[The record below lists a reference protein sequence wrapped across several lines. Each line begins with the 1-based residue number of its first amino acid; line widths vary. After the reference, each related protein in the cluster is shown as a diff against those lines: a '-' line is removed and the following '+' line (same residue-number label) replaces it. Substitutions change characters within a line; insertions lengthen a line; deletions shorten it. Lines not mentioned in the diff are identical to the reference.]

1 MNHNCFINFRT
12 YTSIKRAKQQVVRM
26 KQNTMARETAAATI
40 DLIVNKTRH
49 FYQTGETKVI
59 AFRLQQL
66 QQLKRLLIENELKIY
81 AALKKDLNKS
91 KEEAYLTEYSPV
103 LQEIDLHIKQLKNW
117 AAIKRVPTP
126 IYLFPSS
133 CYIQPEP
140 LGVVLIVAPWNYPF
154 QLVMLPLIGAISAGN
169 CAVVKPSLATPTVAN
184 LVENL
189 LTQHFDTQYVA
200 VVLGEI
206 ETNQYLFQV
215 PFDLIFFTGSSYLGR
230 IVMEAAAK
238 NLTPVVL
245 ELGGKSPCI
254 VAESAQIDL
263 AAKRIAWGKTI
274 NAGQTC
280 TAPDYLFI
288 HESLKNKFIESFQ
301 KHVHAFFGENP
312 ATNEFYPK
320 IIHQAA
326 VTRLAGYLQEGKIV
340 CGGDYNIENKYV
352 EPAILTDVSVESRV
366 MQEEIFGPI
375 LPLFTFTDL
384 EEVVLFINNRPKP
397 LALYYFGDKKTAEK
411 VINETASGGVC
422 INDVL
427 VQVANHHLPFGGV
440 GNSGMGSYHGHKSF
454 ETFSH
459 NKSVLKA
466 VSQIDFVFRYVPFK
480 YLKWVKKII

>member
-1 MNHNCFINFRT
+1 MT
-12 YTSIKRAKQQVVRM
+12 
-26 KQNTMARETAAATI
+26 RETKAEEI
-40 DLIVNKTRH
+40 DLIVNKSRL
-49 FYQTGETKVI
+49 FFESNQTKAI
-59 AFRLQQL
+59 DFRLKQL
-66 QQLKRLLIENELKIY
+66 KQLKRLLLENEQEIY

-91 KEEAYLTEYSPV
+91 SDEAYLTEFSPV
-103 LQEIDLHIKQLKNW
+103 LQEVDHHIKQLKNW
-117 AAIKRVPTP
+117 TAIKRVPTP
-126 IYLFPSS
+126 IFLFPSS
-133 CYIQPEP
+133 CFIQPEP

-154 QLVMLPLIGAISAGN
+154 QLIMLPLIGAISAGN

-184 LVENL
+184 LLGNL
-189 LTQHFDTQYVA
+189 LARYFDAQNVA
-200 VVLGEI
+200 VVFGEI
-206 ETNQYLFQV
+206 ETNQYLFQI

-254 VAESAQIDL
+254 VDQSTQVDL

-301 KHVHAFFGENP
+301 KHVLAFFGENP

-326 VTRLAGYLQEGKIV
+326 VTRLAGYLKDGTIV
-340 CGGDYNIENKYV
+340 CGGDYDVADQYV
-352 EPAILTDVSVESRV
+352 APTIITDVTFESRV

-375 LPLFTFTDL
+375 LPLFTFTHLD
-384 EEVVLFINNRPKP
+384 EVVSFINKRPKP

-411 VINETASGGVC
+411 VINETSSGGVC

-427 VQVANHHLPFGGV
+427 IQVANHHLPFGGV
-440 GNSGMGSYHGHKSF
+440 GNSGMGAYHGHKSF

-459 NKSVLKA
+459 NKSILKA
-466 VSQIDFVFRYVPFK
+466 VTQLDFVFRYVPFK
-480 YLKWVKKII
+480 FLNWVKKII